1 VEVIGNVSVVGR
13 FCKLVLI
20 IEDDEYA
27 GEIEQTPKSG
37 WQLSKQC
44 SFDTPQ

>member
-1 VEVIGNVSVVGR
+1 MVVKYVVVVGAMG
-13 FCKLVLI
+13 CN
-20 IEDDEYA
+20 
-27 GEIEQTPKSG
+27 EQTPKSG